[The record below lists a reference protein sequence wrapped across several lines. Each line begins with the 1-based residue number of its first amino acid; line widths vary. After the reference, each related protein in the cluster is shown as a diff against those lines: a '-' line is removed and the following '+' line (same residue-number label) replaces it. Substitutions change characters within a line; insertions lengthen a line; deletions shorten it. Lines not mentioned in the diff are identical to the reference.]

1 MNIKKSKLL
10 GAILGVI
17 LFILLI
23 AGMSYAWITWQSS
36 NTSITGITECFD
48 IDYTKGGNISNA
60 NVILFDESE
69 IKNNNNIT
77 IKNGMALTNMNVQM
91 NSNCNIEAYLTINLN
106 VETLNDAFISGD
118 SIGALKYVVAKYS
131 KTTYPTVSTEGLK
144 DKSFEILSTGSVNTV
159 GNIKLLE
166 VNLNGNTSYDYLI
179 AFYIDGN
186 LANNDAGSTTF
197 SAKIEGKLTQGNV
210 G

>member
-1 MNIKKSKLL
+1 MNIRKSKLL

>member
-1 MNIKKSKLL
+1 MNIRKSKLL

-179 AFYIDGN
+179 AFYIDGD
-186 LANNDAGSTTF
+186 LANNDAASTTF
-197 SAKIEGKLTQGNV
+197 NAKIEGKLTQGNV

>member
-1 MNIKKSKLL
+1 MNIRKSKLL

-179 AFYIDGN
+179 AFYIDGD
-186 LANNDAGSTTF
+186 LANNDAASTTF
-197 SAKIEGKLTQGNV
+197 NAKIEGKLTQGNA